1 MDMYVEKMFEKHLGR
16 EMFWKMP
23 RVVRNEEGLQWR
35 GRLMVSNTKSEMS
48 EGSERIRLFCI

>member
-1 MDMYVEKMFEKHLGR
+1 MYVEKMFEKHLGR